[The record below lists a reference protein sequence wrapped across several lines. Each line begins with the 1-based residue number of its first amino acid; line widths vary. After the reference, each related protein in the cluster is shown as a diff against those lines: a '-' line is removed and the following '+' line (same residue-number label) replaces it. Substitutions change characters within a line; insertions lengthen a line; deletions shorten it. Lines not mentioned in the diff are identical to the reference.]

1 MEAENTSSRYR
12 ALLDAE
18 DSVREGLWSAAAW
31 RRVRM
36 EGGKLVERSAPAAP
50 SPSALPR
57 AGAGGSRAEVSHGSS
72 VPPPERPT

>member
-1 MEAENTSSRYR
+1 
-12 ALLDAE
+12 
-18 DSVREGLWSAAAW
+18 VREGLWSAAAW

-50 SPSALPR
+50 APNALPR
-57 AGAGGSRAEVSHGSS
+57 AVTGSSRVEASQSAS